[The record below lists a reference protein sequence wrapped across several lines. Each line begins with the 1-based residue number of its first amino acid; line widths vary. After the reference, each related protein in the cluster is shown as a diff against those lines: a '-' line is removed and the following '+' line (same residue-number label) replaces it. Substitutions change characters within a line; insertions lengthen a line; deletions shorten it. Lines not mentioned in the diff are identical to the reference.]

1 MFKKLNQFSYFKI
14 EFFCIIL
21 GLLICLNNSYKNISK
36 FDKIELSGDGTKYH
50 LMIKYDI
57 YSTWEIADKIRSN
70 LKDGDNFF
78 EAIPDY
84 KHQFLPSIIVGLYYY
99 IIDENIFTNIDNQKL
114 IKEKNYKIGL
124 LHFQTIL
131 YFFSLLFLLFGI
143 NKTLKKDLNFSLIK
157 KILIAFLCLEPTIN
171 QFHSYFSSESIFISL
186 MIISMTILLLI
197 PTKNNNYILIMLGIL
212 IGLLF
217 LQKPV
222 SFFLFV
228 PIIIYIY
235 LIKKNLKPVFFF
247 VLGLSIV
254 ISGTAF
260 NNYKKSGAIY
270 LISSDHQYLSYYF
283 YFAHIIYAKE
293 HNLTEDKAKNILIEK
308 EKKWMSEN
316 NINIINKSDLL
327 KNIKYRNN
335 EFIMLVLSNPIISS
349 KLFIKKAI
357 IGSLFAPKYVS
368 HSFKIDKTSL
378 EAKNNPKKYYNINLS
393 FYFLYSF
400 LIYIFI
406 IIGIFSLIKKI
417 SKKNVNNFDFY
428 LILNIIFVMY
438 FTLVSG
444 FWGNTKY
451 FIPCIPSLSFF
462 FSIGFSNLL
471 TTINKK
477 FSQINF

>member
-1 MFKKLNQFSYFKI
+1 
-14 EFFCIIL
+14 
-21 GLLICLNNSYKNISK
+21 
-36 FDKIELSGDGTKYH
+36 
-50 LMIKYDI
+50 
-57 YSTWEIADKIRSN
+57 
-70 LKDGDNFF
+70 
-78 EAIPDY
+78 
-84 KHQFLPSIIVGLYYY
+84 
-99 IIDENIFTNIDNQKL
+99 
-114 IKEKNYKIGL
+114 
-124 LHFQTIL
+124 
-131 YFFSLLFLLFGI
+131 
-143 NKTLKKDLNFSLIK
+143 
-157 KILIAFLCLEPTIN
+157 
-171 QFHSYFSSESIFISL
+171 
-186 MIISMTILLLI
+186 
-197 PTKNNNYILIMLGIL
+197 
-212 IGLLF
+212 
-217 LQKPV
+217 
-222 SFFLFV
+222 
-228 PIIIYIY
+228 
-235 LIKKNLKPVFFF
+235 
-247 VLGLSIV
+247 
-254 ISGTAF
+254 
-260 NNYKKSGAIY
+260 
-270 LISSDHQYLSYYF
+270 
-283 YFAHIIYAKE
+283 
-293 HNLTEDKAKNILIEK
+293 
-308 EKKWMSEN
+308 MSEK